1 MTGPATDRSPASRAE
16 PLQPEELFGSKSIF
30 DFAELIKDTIPIDP
44 VRDWPPGQ
52 VLEGVKL
59 QRARGG
65 CLGAK
70 SR

>member
-1 MTGPATDRSPASRAE
+1 MPVQPGARSGGSAHYQ
-16 PLQPEELFGSKSIF
+16 LDMWFGRSIF
-30 DFAELIKDTIPIDP
+30 DFAESDQGSSRSDP
-44 VRDWPPGQ
+44 TRAWPPGQ

-59 QRARGG
+59 NRARGG